1 MIFKVRPLIIEQ
13 VRLENRKI
21 NKNGALY
28 EVIWFNTGDYEIH
41 PLKPVKTIS
50 QVGRIPFNPNYPRI
64 RNGED
69 VEADNRWGVGMKRC
83 YNCIHYF
90 TRGICG
96 FCRANNNVVKIKYP
110 LFMGGSKKCE
120 CYEKIIKDKSKFKY
134 PKKDKSE

>member
-13 VRLENRKI
+13 VRLENGKI

-41 PLKPVKTIS
+41 ALKPVKTIS

-69 VEADNRWGVGMKRC
+69 VEADNRWGARMKNKEEEELFEKALEDSR
-83 YNCIHYF
+83 
-90 TRGICG
+90 
-96 FCRANNNVVKIKYP
+96 NVVYVKEVI
-110 LFMGGSKKCE
+110 
-120 CYEKIIKDKSKFKY
+120 
-134 PKKDKSE
+134 

>member
-13 VRLENRKI
+13 VRLENGKI

-41 PLKPVKTIS
+41 ALKPVNTIN

-69 VEADNRWGVGMKRC
+69 VEADNRWGVRMKYIRTKNRI
-83 YNCIHYF
+83 YKVESETY
-90 TRGICG
+90 G
-96 FCRANNNVVKIKYP
+96 KP
-110 LFMGGSKKCE
+110 LTKE
-120 CYEKIIKDKSKFKY
+120 EIEKMIEEKTKWINLSKF
-134 PKKDKSE
+134 

>member
-13 VRLENRKI
+13 VRLENGKI

-41 PLKPVKTIS
+41 SLKPVKTIS

-69 VEADNRWGVGMKRC
+69 VEADNR
-83 YNCIHYF
+83 
-90 TRGICG
+90 
-96 FCRANNNVVKIKYP
+96 
-110 LFMGGSKKCE
+110 
-120 CYEKIIKDKSKFKY
+120 
-134 PKKDKSE
+134 